1 MAITFDPA
9 LPEDKDWVR
18 FQIGDSVVATAV
30 LDDATIEAILVLE
43 LNKWFAA
50 ATCAQAI
57 TARGK
62 GLASKKVEDLE
73 LTYEDSADSAYQ
85 RLIDDLREEG
95 ALQLMERPRH
105 LFVL

>member
-1 MAITFDPA
+1 MAKTFDPA
-9 LPEDKDWVR
+9 LPEDKDWIR
-18 FQIGDSVVATAV
+18 FKIGDAIVTSAV
-30 LDDATIEAILVLE
+30 LEDETIVAILGME

-50 ATCAQAI
+50 AECAQAI
-57 TARGK
+57 TAKGK

-85 RLIDDLREEG
+85 RLIEDLREEG